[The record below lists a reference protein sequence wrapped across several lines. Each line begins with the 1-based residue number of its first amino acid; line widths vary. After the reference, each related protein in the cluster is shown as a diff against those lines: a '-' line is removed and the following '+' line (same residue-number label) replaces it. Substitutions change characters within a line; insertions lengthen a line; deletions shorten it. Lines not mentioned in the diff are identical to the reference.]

1 MLQKK
6 SLEKGIIFKKF
17 TKTMDSL
24 SPKKKIL
31 FVFEGEK
38 TEKQIVNSLINS
50 HIIDEELILY
60 AFCGDIYQFYDKIKS
75 YSFDGINKTTYDIFT
90 DLKNLGKNIDL
101 KNIKRKEIS
110 GIYLFFDYDGH
121 SNYATDEKMSQILNF
136 FNEETENGK
145 LFISYPMVEALKHIQ
160 SINDFK
166 NTYVDCKK
174 NINYK
179 NLVSKNCLNQYI
191 QFSKYND
198 TTWKELI
205 KAHLH
210 KMNYII
216 NNNYSFPTQIYS
228 QLEIFDSQKKRFIDK
243 NNEVSVLSAF
253 PIFIHDYFGNEKTKE
268 LLNP

>member
-1 MLQKK
+1 
-6 SLEKGIIFKKF
+6 
-17 TKTMDSL
+17 MDSV

-50 HIIDEELILY
+50 HIINEELILY

-75 YSFDGINKTTYDIFT
+75 YPFDGINETTYDIFT
-90 DLKNLGKNIDL
+90 DLKNLSENIDL

-121 SNYATDEKMSQILNF
+121 SNYATDEKISQILNF

-160 SINDFK
+160 SIYDFK

-174 NINYK
+174 KYK
-179 NLVSKNCLNQYI
+179 L
-191 QFSKYND
+191 
-198 TTWKELI
+198 
-205 KAHLH
+205 
-210 KMNYII
+210 
-216 NNNYSFPTQIYS
+216 
-228 QLEIFDSQKKRFIDK
+228 QKPCFK
-243 NNEVSVLSAF
+243 
-253 PIFIHDYFGNEKTKE
+253 
-268 LLNP
+268 